1 MDDNWDDD
9 GYFEASLSDE
19 EYMMDTGVTE
29 PQYQDFPDEEDEA
42 QLKEAASVAEPP
54 TSAMKRKMEPTTAS
68 KAHKAV
74 ALTFGQPE
82 WYAEDGGQEQEE
94 QEPHHGHAHRP
105 LPDTRPDHHRLQ
117 KV

>member
-9 GYFEASLSDE
+9 GYIEASLSDE

-54 TSAMKRKMEPTTAS
+54 TSAMKRKVRA
-68 KAHKAV
+68 
-74 ALTFGQPE
+74 
-82 WYAEDGGQEQEE
+82 GGFTWWV
-94 QEPHHGHAHRP
+94 GGCMNGCMGGWVGAWVVGLVVGLVDRADRARRA
-105 LPDTRPDHHRLQ
+105 DT
-117 KV
+117 VG